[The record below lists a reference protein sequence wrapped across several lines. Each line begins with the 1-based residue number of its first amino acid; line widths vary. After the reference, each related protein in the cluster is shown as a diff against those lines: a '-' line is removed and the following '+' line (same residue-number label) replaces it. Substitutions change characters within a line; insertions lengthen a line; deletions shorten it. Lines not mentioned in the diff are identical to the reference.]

1 MQEEQLL
8 IRGELPCKFI
18 VNKKGKIEERIP
30 IKVDVEFLEHR
41 WMESYY
47 IRRMGEECTDIVH
60 LRLLIFEFCEMYDLT
75 NELPQDLIDEISMI
89 GLFI

>member
-8 IRGELPCKFI
+8 IRGELPNKFI
-18 VNKKGKIEERIP
+18 INKKGRREERKP
-30 IKVDVEFLEHR
+30 IKIDADFLEHR

-60 LRLLIFEFCEMYDLT
+60 LRLLIFEFCEMHDLT
-75 NELPQDLIDEISMI
+75 NELP
-89 GLFI
+89 